1 MGAGA
6 ENQGWAMNEARVQE
20 LEAELARVKAQL
32 RTTVE
37 RHEALMEEV
46 REKGRFIEQL
56 AELTPVVITVFD
68 LDTQHDTYISPDV
81 VKMHGY
87 TPDELA
93 RMKDL
98 FSDLLHPEDVATV
111 REHFARLKWAGNGE
125 VRELEYRIRHRDG
138 EWRWLRSRH
147 LPFARDDQ
155 GEVRQVVTATL
166 DITERKHA
174 ELALSAS
181 EERFRSYFELGLIGM
196 AITSPEK
203 GLVEVNDEICRILG
217 YERDELLRMTWAE
230 LTHPDD
236 LAADV
241 VHFNRVIAGEIDGY
255 ALDKRWI
262 HKDGRVI
269 DAKISVKALRR
280 ADGSV
285 DYFVALL
292 EDITERKQ
300 SENERQKFVSLAENS
315 NDFIGICDM
324 DFIPVY
330 VNEAGARM
338 VGLENR
344 EAVRQLSVGD
354 FFFAEDRDYVIGEF
368 FPRVLRDGAGELE
381 MRLRHFQTNE
391 PLWMIFTAFLITN
404 ADGQTIGLGTVSR
417 NITERKQ
424 AEERLRTSEEWLRQA
439 TEAGRV
445 FVWEVDLL
453 KQTAK
458 LSDNVERV
466 LGFPLPTN
474 LKDNFNALHPE
485 DRERQREVVEQAI
498 ATGGRYDEEHRISNP
513 SGGASV
519 WVRALGAVVNGTD
532 GKPARIVGMTQNI
545 TERKQA
551 EEVLREAHDELER
564 RVAERTEQ
572 LSIVNEDLKK
582 EIIERERVEEE
593 RRQLLH
599 RIIFAQ
605 EDERR
610 RIARDLHDHFGQQV
624 TTLIL
629 QLSLLKT
636 ANGATEAQ
644 REHIST
650 LETIAKQFDADI
662 DFLVRE
668 LRPTALDDLGLQS
681 ALTSHVK
688 AWSKHSG
695 VRAEFHASGME
706 KDRLTPEIETTLY
719 RIVQEA
725 LNNVAKHARAS
736 KVDILIER
744 RADSV
749 SLIVED
755 NGVGFDPA
763 KIHGAGNG
771 GFGLTGMRE
780 RAALASGTVVIEA
793 RPGKGVTVIA
803 RIPAPH
809 VTSGGEMA

>member
-6 ENQGWAMNEARVQE
+6 ENQGWAMSEARVQE

-37 RHEALMEEV
+37 RHEASMEEV
-46 REKGRFIEQL
+46 REKERFIEQL

-68 LDTQHDTYISPDV
+68 LDTQRDTYISPDV
-81 VKMHGY
+81 VNMHGY

-98 FSDLLHPEDVATV
+98 FSDLLHPEDVATA
-111 REHFARLKWAGNGE
+111 REHFARLKWAANGE

-155 GEVRQVVTATL
+155 GDVRQVVTATL
-166 DITERKHA
+166 DITERKQS
-174 ELALSAS
+174 EQALRES
-181 EERFRSYFELGLIGM
+181 EAKYHSLFDSIDEGFCLIEMIYDSQGEPVDYRFLETNRAFEAWGM
-196 AITSPEK
+196 AGAAGKTVLELVPDVEK
-203 GLVEVNDEICRILG
+203 HWLET
-217 YERDELLRMTWAE
+217 Y
-230 LTHPDD
+230 
-236 LAADV
+236 
-241 VHFNRVIAGEIDGY
+241 
-255 ALDKRWI
+255 
-262 HKDGRVI
+262 GRVAQTGEAVRVEDKVASI
-269 DAKISVKALRR
+269 NRWFDIYASRIGA
-280 ADGSV
+280 GSRQIAV
-285 DYFVALL
+285 VFR
-292 EDITERKQ
+292 DITERK
-300 SENERQKFVSLAENS
+300 R
-315 NDFIGICDM
+315 
-324 DFIPVY
+324 
-330 VNEAGARM
+330 
-338 VGLENR
+338 
-344 EAVRQLSVGD
+344 
-354 FFFAEDRDYVIGEF
+354 
-368 FPRVLRDGAGELE
+368 
-381 MRLRHFQTNE
+381 
-391 PLWMIFTAFLITN
+391 
-404 ADGQTIGLGTVSR
+404 
-417 NITERKQ
+417 

-439 TEAGRV
+439 TAAGRV
-445 FVWEVDLL
+445 FMWELDLIS
-453 KQTAK
+453 QTAK
-458 LSDNVERV
+458 FSDNVERV

-474 LKDNFNALHPE
+474 LEDNFNALHPE
-485 DRERQREVVEQAI
+485 DRERQREVVERAI
-498 ATGGRYDEEHRISNP
+498 ATGGRFDEEHRISNP

-519 WVRALGAVVNGTD
+519 WVRASGAVVNGTD
-532 GKPARIVGMTQNI
+532 SDLARIVGITQNI

-551 EEVLREAHDELER
+551 EEALREARDELER

-582 EIIERERVEEE
+582 EIIERKRVEEE

-668 LRPTALDDLGLQS
+668 LLPTALDDLGLQS

-725 LNNVAKHARAS
+725 LNNVVKHARAG
-736 KVDILIER
+736 KVDILLER

-749 SLIVED
+749 SLIIED

-763 KIHGAGNG
+763 KIDGAGNG

-780 RAALASGTVVIEA
+780 RAALASGTVVIET
-793 RPGKGVTVIA
+793 RTGKGVTVIV

>member
-37 RHEALMEEV
+37 RHEASMEEV

-174 ELALSAS
+174 ELALCAS

-203 GLVEVNDEICRILG
+203 DIVEVNDEICRILG

-269 DAKISVKALRR
+269 DTKISVKALRR

-292 EDITERKQ
+292 EDITERK
-300 SENERQKFVSLAENS
+300 R
-315 NDFIGICDM
+315 
-324 DFIPVY
+324 
-330 VNEAGARM
+330 
-338 VGLENR
+338 
-344 EAVRQLSVGD
+344 
-354 FFFAEDRDYVIGEF
+354 
-368 FPRVLRDGAGELE
+368 
-381 MRLRHFQTNE
+381 
-391 PLWMIFTAFLITN
+391 
-404 ADGQTIGLGTVSR
+404 
-417 NITERKQ
+417 
-424 AEERLRTSEEWLRQA
+424 
-439 TEAGRV
+439 
-445 FVWEVDLL
+445 
-453 KQTAK
+453 
-458 LSDNVERV
+458 
-466 LGFPLPTN
+466 
-474 LKDNFNALHPE
+474 
-485 DRERQREVVEQAI
+485 
-498 ATGGRYDEEHRISNP
+498 
-513 SGGASV
+513 
-519 WVRALGAVVNGTD
+519 
-532 GKPARIVGMTQNI
+532 
-545 TERKQA
+545 A

-564 RVAERTEQ
+564 RVAKRTEQ
-572 LSIVNEDLKK
+572 LSIANEDLKK
-582 EIIERERVEEE
+582 EIIERKRVEEE

-650 LETIAKQFDADI
+650 LETVAKQFDADI

-668 LRPTALDDLGLQS
+668 LRPTALDDLGLQA
-681 ALTSHVK
+681 ALTSQVK

-725 LNNVAKHARAS
+725 LNNVAKHARAG
-736 KVDILIER
+736 KVDILLER

-749 SLIVED
+749 SLIIED

>member
-6 ENQGWAMNEARVQE
+6 ENQGRAMSEARVQE

-37 RHEALMEEV
+37 RHEASMEEV
-46 REKGRFIEQL
+46 REKERFIEQL

-81 VKMHGY
+81 VNLHGY

-111 REHFARLKWAGNGE
+111 REHFARLKWAGDDE

-174 ELALSAS
+174 ELALCAS

-203 GLVEVNDEICRILG
+203 GIVEVNDKICRILG

-241 VHFNRVIAGEIDGY
+241 VHFKRVIAGEIDGY

-269 DAKISVKALRR
+269 DTKISVKALRR

-292 EDITERKQ
+292 EDTTERK
-300 SENERQKFVSLAENS
+300 R
-315 NDFIGICDM
+315 
-324 DFIPVY
+324 
-330 VNEAGARM
+330 
-338 VGLENR
+338 
-344 EAVRQLSVGD
+344 
-354 FFFAEDRDYVIGEF
+354 
-368 FPRVLRDGAGELE
+368 
-381 MRLRHFQTNE
+381 
-391 PLWMIFTAFLITN
+391 
-404 ADGQTIGLGTVSR
+404 
-417 NITERKQ
+417 
-424 AEERLRTSEEWLRQA
+424 
-439 TEAGRV
+439 
-445 FVWEVDLL
+445 
-453 KQTAK
+453 
-458 LSDNVERV
+458 
-466 LGFPLPTN
+466 
-474 LKDNFNALHPE
+474 
-485 DRERQREVVEQAI
+485 
-498 ATGGRYDEEHRISNP
+498 
-513 SGGASV
+513 
-519 WVRALGAVVNGTD
+519 
-532 GKPARIVGMTQNI
+532 
-545 TERKQA
+545 A

-564 RVAERTEQ
+564 RVAKRTEQ
-572 LSIVNEDLKK
+572 LSIANEDLKK
-582 EIIERERVEEE
+582 EIIERKRVEEE

-650 LETIAKQFDADI
+650 LETVAKQFDADI

-668 LRPTALDDLGLQS
+668 LRPTALDDLGLQA

-706 KDRLTPEIETTLY
+706 KDRLTSEIETTLY

-725 LNNVAKHARAS
+725 LNNVAKHARAG
-736 KVDILIER
+736 KVDILLER

-749 SLIVED
+749 SLIIED